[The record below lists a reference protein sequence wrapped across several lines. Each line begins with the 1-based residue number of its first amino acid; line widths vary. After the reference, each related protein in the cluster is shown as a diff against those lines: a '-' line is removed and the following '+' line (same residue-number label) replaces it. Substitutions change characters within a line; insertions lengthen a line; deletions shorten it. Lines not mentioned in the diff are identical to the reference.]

1 MQLDFMFFFNSLLLG
16 VGLAMDAFSVSMANG
31 LNEPTMKQGKM
42 WGIAGLFGVFQG
54 LMPLIGY
61 YITGIIADAF
71 VETFE
76 KISAWISF
84 ALLAF
89 LGGKM
94 LLESIRETVAS
105 KQENAEQTCQ
115 RQGAC
120 PCSSE
125 NKLKKDCSDLSFG
138 SLVLQAIATSIDAL
152 AVGVTLQMAKMQGH
166 LALGAWGASGLI
178 ALITLGLALFAVYLG
193 KLIGNKLADKAGI
206 FGGIVLLGI
215 GVKILIEGLL

>member
-1 MQLDFMFFFNSLLLG
+1 MEIWEIALLG
-16 VGLAMDAFSVSMANG
+16 VALAMDACAVAMTDGMTNPKMPFWKTLLIGGTFG
-31 LNEPTMKQGKM
+31 L
-42 WGIAGLFGVFQG
+42 FQG

-61 YITGIIADAF
+61 YVTGVIADAF
-71 VETFE
+71 VNTFE
-76 KISAWISF
+76 KISAWVSF

-94 LLESIRETVAS
+94 LIESIGELLSAKKETVA
-105 KQENAEQTCQ
+105 ETCQ

-125 NKLKKDCSDLSFG
+125 NNLKKECSDLSVG
-138 SLVLQAIATSIDAL
+138 SLLLQAVATSIDAL

-178 ALITLGLALFAVYLG
+178 AAITLVLALFAVYLG
-193 KLIGNKLADKAGI
+193 KIIGNRLADKAGI
-206 FGGIVLLGI
+206 FGGVVLLGI
-215 GVKILIEGLL
+215 GIKILIEGLL

>member
-1 MQLDFMFFFNSLLLG
+1 MEIWEIALLG
-16 VGLAMDAFSVSMANG
+16 VALAMDACAVAMTDGMTN
-31 LNEPTMKQGKM
+31 PKM
-42 WGIAGLFGVFQG
+42 PFWRALLIGGAFGLFQC
-54 LMPLIGY
+54 LMPLTGY

-71 VETFE
+71 MHTFE
-76 KISAWISF
+76 KIAAWVSF

-94 LLESIRETVAS
+94 LFESIREIVAAKKERS
-105 KQENAEQTCQ
+105 VQGRET
-115 RQGAC
+115 QGAC

-125 NKLKKDCSDLSFG
+125 NKVKKECSDLSVCG
-138 SLVLQAIATSIDAL
+138 LVLQAIATSIDAL
-152 AVGVTLQMAKMQGH
+152 AVGVTLQVAKIQGG

-178 ALITLGLALFAVYLG
+178 GVITLGLALTAVYLG

-206 FGGIVLLGI
+206 FGGVVLLGI